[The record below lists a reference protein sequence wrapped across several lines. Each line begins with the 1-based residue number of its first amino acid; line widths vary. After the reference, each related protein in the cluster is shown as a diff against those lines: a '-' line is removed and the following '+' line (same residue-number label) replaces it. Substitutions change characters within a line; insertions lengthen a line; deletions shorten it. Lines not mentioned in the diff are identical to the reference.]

1 MIRPMVPEE
10 EYVARWIYEACHPG
24 WPEKPHGWY
33 FANPTLVYEDRSGIV
48 AHASF
53 AIDPMTNTMYLRDS
67 CVSAP
72 FRGRGIARLLMEERE
87 RIGRELGVQR
97 FVGCTWEG
105 NVAIVKIHERLGYHA
120 CQRVPGYFKHNS
132 PPADG
137 IIYIKAEG

>member
-1 MIRPMVPEE
+1 MIRPMDPEE

-33 FANPTLVYEDRSGIV
+33 FANPTLV
-48 AHASF
+48 
-53 AIDPMTNTMYLRDS
+53 YLRDS